1 MKQLQIKNLI
11 IGDGVPK
18 ICAPIIGSNE
28 PSIIQQA
35 ESILHTSADL
45 IEWRIDFFEHY
56 SDWKKIEITGKKL
69 RQLTQNIPLLFTFR
83 TKQEGGQSDISKQE
97 YQTLLTQA
105 INSHLFDLIDIELL
119 LDLNIVKSLIAL
131 GKEQN
136 TTIILSSHNF
146 FSTPTK
152 DEIISRLKQMEIL
165 GADIAKIAVMP
176 KTKDD
181 VITLLSA
188 TIEQTKES
196 SIPVVTMS
204 MGQLGIIS
212 RICGTL
218 TGSAITFGC
227 INHSSAPGQ
236 LNINDLSQIL
246 HTLTNKSNT

>member
-11 IGDGVPK
+11 IGDGIPR

-28 PSIIQQA
+28 QSILQQA

-45 IEWRIDFFEHY
+45 IEWRIDFLEY
-56 SDWKKIEITGKKL
+56 CSNWDKVESTGKKL

-83 TKQEGGQSDISKQE
+83 TKQEGGQLDISKQE
-97 YQTLLTQA
+97 YQTLLTNA
-105 INSHLFDLIDIELL
+105 IQSHLFELVDIELFF
-119 LDLNIVKSLIAL
+119 DLEIVKPLIAL
-131 GKEQN
+131 GKEHN
-136 TTIILSSHNF
+136 THIILSNHNF
-146 FSTPTK
+146 LSTPEK
-152 DEIISRLKQMEIL
+152 GEIVSRLKQMELL

-176 KTKDD
+176 KTKED

-196 SIPVVTMS
+196 NIPIVTMS

-227 INHSSAPGQ
+227 VEHSSAPGQ
-236 LNINDLSQIL
+236 LKVNDLSQIL
-246 HTLTNKSNT
+246 QIISDHK